1 MRYFNCMKKTSASL
15 AFVSCVVLVQ
25 ATLVRAQSPDTAPS
39 STNWPTKGWATAS
52 PASVGVNEQ
61 VLRSLDNDMVS
72 GKYSGLWDSFAVFR
86 CGKKVFERTYPH
98 DYAKIYGKGAA
109 ERGPYNERLTGRY
122 NYFDPYWHPYYHGTD
137 LHTMQSVS
145 KTVTSVIIGAAM
157 QSGDFKAGLDTPV
170 LKYFDASKVKN
181 VDDRKRRMTL
191 RDLLTMASGLEWNAD
206 GFDTGDPQNDT
217 SLMEGSDDWVQYAID
232 KPMVAEP
239 GKVWNY
245 NDGATVLLGYIFQK
259 ETAQDIDDYGQ
270 KYLFAPLGI
279 RHEWKRT
286 YLGAVDTEGGLYLNG
301 GDLAKIGY
309 LYLHDGVWDRQRIVS
324 SEWVKESVT
333 PYFQTPA
340 EPEYKDGFKY
350 GFKWWLSKLPHSS
363 EYVWM
368 ARGFGGQHLEVF
380 PQEDLIVT
388 LTAWDFL
395 PSSTGVDPNPSV
407 FLALVKTKTCPD
419 PPDKQLSASE
429 KQQVGKQGTQ
439 NPEAYTLYLK
449 GRSYFD
455 KQTLSDLKTAVS
467 YFNQAIAKDPKYA
480 LAYADLARTYAVLPD
495 YGDSPV
501 EDIPKS
507 IALARKAMELDPT
520 LASPHVSLG
529 GTMMA
534 HEWDFAG
541 GEAEFKKGLE
551 LDPNDAHAHEIYAD
565 NLSTFGGREQ
575 EALAEVNRAHQL
587 APQSLAI
594 SVEVGTV
601 YIGARRFD
609 EAIVACKKVADE
621 NPTFAPA
628 HACLTDAYWAKK
640 MYPQVI
646 EEWKAYAQITRD
658 RNDSEYASA
667 LEQGFR
673 SGGWK
678 GALNKSIETLQAQ
691 RKTGYSSAYFIA
703 QAYADLGEKDQ
714 AFQWLNTTYQEHDE
728 HLMWLKTDF
737 VLDPIRSDPRFA
749 ELVRKVG
756 LPQ

>member
-1 MRYFNCMKKTSASL
+1 MRYFAGL
-15 AFVSCVVLVQ
+15 FVGLCIC
-25 ATLVRAQSPDTAPS
+25 A
-39 STNWPTKGWATAS
+39 GI
-52 PASVGVNEQ
+52 
-61 VLRSLDNDMVS
+61 LD
-72 GKYSGLWDSFAVFR
+72 
-86 CGKKVFERTYPH
+86 
-98 DYAKIYGKGAA
+98 AA
-109 ERGPYNERLTGRY
+109 ERN
-122 NYFDPYWHPYYHGTD
+122 
-137 LHTMQSVS
+137 
-145 KTVTSVIIGAAM
+145 
-157 QSGDFKAGLDTPV
+157 
-170 LKYFDASKVKN
+170 
-181 VDDRKRRMTL
+181 
-191 RDLLTMASGLEWNAD
+191 
-206 GFDTGDPQNDT
+206 
-217 SLMEGSDDWVQYAID
+217 SD
-232 KPMVAEP
+232 
-239 GKVWNY
+239 
-245 NDGATVLLGYIFQK
+245 
-259 ETAQDIDDYGQ
+259 
-270 KYLFAPLGI
+270 
-279 RHEWKRT
+279 
-286 YLGAVDTEGGLYLNG
+286 
-301 GDLAKIGY
+301 
-309 LYLHDGVWDRQRIVS
+309 
-324 SEWVKESVT
+324 
-333 PYFQTPA
+333 
-340 EPEYKDGFKY
+340 
-350 GFKWWLSKLPHSS
+350 
-363 EYVWM
+363 
-368 ARGFGGQHLEVF
+368 
-380 PQEDLIVT
+380 
-388 LTAWDFL
+388 
-395 PSSTGVDPNPSV
+395 
-407 FLALVKTKTCPD
+407 
-419 PPDKQLSASE
+419 QLSTSE
-429 KQQVGKQGTQ
+429 KQLADKQGTQ
-439 NPEAYTLYLK
+439 NPEAYALYLK

-455 KQTLSDLKTAVS
+455 KQTLSDLRTAVS

-480 LAYADLARTYAVLPD
+480 LAYAGLARTYAVLPD

-565 NLSTFGGREQ
+565 NLSTIGGREQ

-587 APQSLAI
+587 DPQSLAI

-621 NPTFAPA
+621 NPWFVPA
-628 HACLTDAYWAKK
+628 HACLADAYWAKK
-640 MYPQVI
+640 MYAQVI
-646 EEWKAYAQITRD
+646 EEWKDYAQITRD

>member
-1 MRYFNCMKKTSASL
+1 MTGCRYT
-15 AFVSCVVLVQ
+15 
-25 ATLVRAQSPDTAPS
+25 
-39 STNWPTKGWATAS
+39 
-52 PASVGVNEQ
+52 
-61 VLRSLDNDMVS
+61 
-72 GKYSGLWDSFAVFR
+72 
-86 CGKKVFERTYPH
+86 
-98 DYAKIYGKGAA
+98 
-109 ERGPYNERLTGRY
+109 
-122 NYFDPYWHPYYHGTD
+122 
-137 LHTMQSVS
+137 
-145 KTVTSVIIGAAM
+145 
-157 QSGDFKAGLDTPV
+157 
-170 LKYFDASKVKN
+170 
-181 VDDRKRRMTL
+181 
-191 RDLLTMASGLEWNAD
+191 
-206 GFDTGDPQNDT
+206 
-217 SLMEGSDDWVQYAID
+217 ID
-232 KPMVAEP
+232 KHMAAEP

-245 NDGATVLLGYIFQK
+245 NDGAPVLPAYILQK
-259 ETAQDIDDYGQ
+259 ETGRDIDGYGQ

-279 RHEWKRT
+279 RHEWKRS
-286 YLGAVDTEGGLYLNG
+286 YLGVVDTEGGLYLTG
-301 GDLAKIGY
+301 SDLAKIGY
-309 LYLHDGVWDRQRIVS
+309 LYLNDGMWDGRRIVS
-324 SEWVKESVT
+324 SKWVKESVT
-333 PYFQTPA
+333 PYLQTD
-340 EPEYKDGFKY
+340 EPQVKY
-350 GFKWWLSKLPHSS
+350 GFSGQWFMSKLPGRT
-363 EYVWM
+363 EVVWLSDGYGYQELM
-368 ARGFGGQHLEVF
+368 VF
-380 PQEDLIVT
+380 PEDGLIVT
-388 LTAWDFL
+388 ITAWDILPNPPGKEPKPSDFL
-395 PSSTGVDPNPSV
+395 P
-407 FLALVKTKTCPD
+407 LVKTKTCAGAID
-419 PPDKQLSASE
+419 SQISTSE
-429 KQQVGKQGTQ
+429 KQQASTQGTQ
-439 NPEAYTLYLK
+439 NPEAYALYLK

-480 LAYADLARTYAVLPD
+480 LAYADLARTYAILPD
-495 YGDSPV
+495 YGDSPA

-520 LASPHVSLG
+520 LARPHISLG

-551 LDPNDAHAHEIYAD
+551 LDPNDAHAHEVYAD
-565 NLSTFGGREQ
+565 NLSTIGGREQ

-587 APQSLAI
+587 DPQSLAI

-628 HACLTDAYWAKK
+628 HACLTDVYWAKK

-658 RNDSEYASA
+658 RNDYEYATA

-678 GALNKSIETLQAQ
+678 GALHKSIETPQAQ

-756 LPQ
+756 LPE